1 MTRLYDNNHFKYE
14 STNKTVYLSLDQGM
28 DMATQAKDDRLFS
41 DDIRH
46 GGMITKAGRSNK
58 ILVVDDEQD
67 IVFTLK
73 TILTEAGFMVDA
85 YTNPSVAFE
94 MFRPEMYDLVI
105 LDIRMPGLNGFEL
118 YMKLLELDSS
128 IKVLFL
134 TAVNEFSMYA
144 KFKSNVSPM
153 SGKRYYLQKPVDLT
167 KLLQRVDDML
177 SL

>member
-1 MTRLYDNNHFKYE
+1 M
-14 STNKTVYLSLDQGM
+14 SLDQSIHTSSQADNDNLFAE
-28 DMATQAKDDRLFS
+28 DMRRDDV
-41 DDIRH
+41 
-46 GGMITKAGRSNK
+46 TKAGHSHK

-73 TILTEAGFMVDA
+73 TILTEAGFSVDA
-85 YTNPSVAFE
+85 FTNPSVAFE
-94 MFRPEMYDLVI
+94 MFIPEKYELII

-118 YMKLLELDSS
+118 YMKLLEQDNS

-144 KFKSNVSPM
+144 KFKSSVSPM

-167 KLLQRVDDML
+167 KLLQRVDDMVRL
-177 SL
+177 

>member
-1 MTRLYDNNHFKYE
+1 M
-14 STNKTVYLSLDQGM
+14 SLDQEVR
-28 DMATQAKDDRLFS
+28 TSTRELDDSLFVG
-41 DDIRH
+41 DI
-46 GGMITKAGRSNK
+46 GNVGVTKSSHSQK

-73 TILTEAGFMVDA
+73 TILTEAGFTVDA
-85 YTNPSVAFE
+85 FTNPSVAFE
-94 MFRPEMYDLVI
+94 MFRPEKYELII

-118 YMKLLELDSS
+118 YMKLFEQDKS

-144 KFKSNVSPM
+144 KFKNSVSPM

-177 SL
+177 SI

>member
-1 MTRLYDNNHFKYE
+1 M
-14 STNKTVYLSLDQGM
+14 SLDQGIHTSTRAEE
-28 DMATQAKDDRLFS
+28 DSLFVG
-41 DDIRH
+41 DIRSDVV
-46 GGMITKAGRSNK
+46 TKSVHSHK

-67 IVFTLK
+67 VVFTLK
-73 TILTEAGFMVDA
+73 TILTEAGFSVDA
-85 YTNPSVAFE
+85 FTNPSVAFE
-94 MFRPEMYDLVI
+94 MFTPEKYDLII

-118 YMKLLELDSS
+118 YTKLFEQDKS

-144 KFKSNVSPM
+144 KFKSSVSPM

>member
-1 MTRLYDNNHFKYE
+1 MH
-14 STNKTVYLSLDQGM
+14 LSLDQGI
-28 DMATQAKDDRLFS
+28 DTPSPVEDRLFFNDTS
-41 DDIRH
+41 SSGLTQTSH
-46 GGMITKAGRSNK
+46 SHK

-73 TILTEAGFMVDA
+73 TILNEAGFSVDA
-85 YTNPSVAFE
+85 FTNPSVAFE
-94 MFRPEMYDLVI
+94 MFRPEKYELII
-105 LDIRMPGLNGFEL
+105 LDIRMPGINGFEL
-118 YMKLLELDSS
+118 YMKLLEQDSS

-134 TAVNEFSMYA
+134 TAVNEFSMYS
-144 KFKSNVSPM
+144 KFKSSVSPM

>member
-1 MTRLYDNNHFKYE
+1 M
-14 STNKTVYLSLDQGM
+14 SLDQEVR
-28 DMATQAKDDRLFS
+28 TSTRELDDSLFVG
-41 DDIRH
+41 DI
-46 GGMITKAGRSNK
+46 GNVGVTKSSHSKK

-73 TILTEAGFMVDA
+73 TILTEAGFTVDA
-85 YTNPSVAFE
+85 FTNPSVAFE
-94 MFRPEMYDLVI
+94 MFRPEKYELII

-118 YMKLLELDSS
+118 YMKLLEQDNS

-144 KFKSNVSPM
+144 KFKNSVSPM

-167 KLLQRVDDML
+167 KLLQRVGDML
-177 SL
+177 SI

>member
-1 MTRLYDNNHFKYE
+1 LSSDQEVRTSTREEDD
-14 STNKTVYLSLDQGM
+14 SLFVG
-28 DMATQAKDDRLFS
+28 
-41 DDIRH
+41 DI
-46 GGMITKAGRSNK
+46 GNVGVTKSSHSQK

-73 TILTEAGFMVDA
+73 TILTEAGFTVDA
-85 YTNPSVAFE
+85 FTNPSVAFE
-94 MFRPEMYDLVI
+94 MFRPEKYELII

-118 YMKLLELDSS
+118 YMKLLEQDNS

-144 KFKSNVSPM
+144 KFKNSVSPM

-167 KLLQRVDDML
+167 KLLQRVGDML
-177 SL
+177 SI

>member
-1 MTRLYDNNHFKYE
+1 M
-14 STNKTVYLSLDQGM
+14 SLDQEVR
-28 DMATQAKDDRLFS
+28 TSTREEDDSLFVG
-41 DDIRH
+41 DI
-46 GGMITKAGRSNK
+46 GNVGVTKSSHSKK

-73 TILTEAGFMVDA
+73 TILTEAGFTVDA
-85 YTNPSVAFE
+85 FTNPSVAFE
-94 MFRPEMYDLVI
+94 MFRPEKYELII

-118 YMKLLELDSS
+118 YMKLLEQDNS

-144 KFKSNVSPM
+144 KFKNSVSPM

-167 KLLQRVDDML
+167 KLLQRVGDML
-177 SL
+177 SI

>member
-1 MTRLYDNNHFKYE
+1 M
-14 STNKTVYLSLDQGM
+14 YLSLDQGI
-28 DMATQAKDDRLFS
+28 DTSTRAEEERLLV
-41 DDIRH
+41 DYIRSS
-46 GGMITKAGRSNK
+46 GITKPAHSHK

-73 TILTEAGFMVDA
+73 TILNEAGYSVDA
-85 YTNPSVAFE
+85 FTNPSVAFE
-94 MFRPEMYDLVI
+94 MFRPEKYEVII

-118 YMKLLELDSS
+118 YMKLLEQDSS

-134 TAVNEFSMYA
+134 TAVNEFSMYG
-144 KFKSNVSPM
+144 KFKSSVSPM

>member
-1 MTRLYDNNHFKYE
+1 MH
-14 STNKTVYLSLDQGM
+14 LSLDQGI
-28 DMATQAKDDRLFS
+28 DTPTRAEEGRLFINDTRTS
-41 DDIRH
+41 
-46 GGMITKAGRSNK
+46 GLTKSSHSHK

-73 TILTEAGFMVDA
+73 TILNEAGFSVDA
-85 YTNPSVAFE
+85 FTNPSVAFE
-94 MFRPEMYDLVI
+94 MFRPEKYELII
-105 LDIRMPGLNGFEL
+105 LDIRMPGINGFEL
-118 YMKLLELDSS
+118 YMKLLEQDSS

-144 KFKSNVSPM
+144 KFKSSVSPM

-177 SL
+177 RL

>member
-1 MTRLYDNNHFKYE
+1 M
-14 STNKTVYLSLDQGM
+14 SLDQGIKSSKGFEG
-28 DMATQAKDDRLFS
+28 DNSYLDRIRVVGRAKANHS
-41 DDIRH
+41 
-46 GGMITKAGRSNK
+46 SK

-73 TILTEAGFMVDA
+73 TILTEAGFSVDA
-85 YTNPSVAFE
+85 FTDPSIAFD
-94 MFRPEMYDLVI
+94 MFRPNKYDLIV

-118 YMKLLELDSS
+118 YMKLLEQDSS

-134 TAVNEFSMYA
+134 TAVNEFSMYV

-177 SL
+177 SQ

>member
-1 MTRLYDNNHFKYE
+1 M
-14 STNKTVYLSLDQGM
+14 SLDQGVRTS
-28 DMATQAKDDRLFS
+28 TQEEDDSLFV
-41 DDIRH
+41 DDIRNVAV
-46 GGMITKAGRSNK
+46 TKSSHSQK

-73 TILTEAGFMVDA
+73 TILTEAGFTVDA
-85 YTNPSVAFE
+85 FTNPSVAFE
-94 MFRPEMYDLVI
+94 MFRPEKYELII

-118 YMKLLELDSS
+118 YMKLFEQDKS

-144 KFKSNVSPM
+144 KFKNSVSPM

-177 SL
+177 SI

>member
-1 MTRLYDNNHFKYE
+1 MSIDQSIHTSSQADNDDLFAE
-14 STNKTVYLSLDQGM
+14 
-28 DMATQAKDDRLFS
+28 DMRRDDV
-41 DDIRH
+41 
-46 GGMITKAGRSNK
+46 TKAGHSHK

-73 TILTEAGFMVDA
+73 TILTEAGFSVDA
-85 YTNPSVAFE
+85 FTNPSVAFE
-94 MFRPEMYDLVI
+94 MFRPEKYELII

-118 YMKLLELDSS
+118 YMKLLEQDNS

-144 KFKSNVSPM
+144 KFKSSVSPM

-167 KLLQRVDDML
+167 KLLQRIEDML
-177 SL
+177 RLT

>member
-1 MTRLYDNNHFKYE
+1 M
-14 STNKTVYLSLDQGM
+14 SLDQEVR
-28 DMATQAKDDRLFS
+28 TSTREEDDNLFVG
-41 DDIRH
+41 DI
-46 GGMITKAGRSNK
+46 GNVGVTKSSHSQK

-73 TILTEAGFMVDA
+73 TILTEAGFTVDA
-85 YTNPSVAFE
+85 FTNPSVAFE
-94 MFRPEMYDLVI
+94 MFRPEKYELII

-118 YMKLLELDSS
+118 YMKLLEQDNS

-144 KFKSNVSPM
+144 KFKNSVSPM

-167 KLLQRVDDML
+167 KLLQRVGDML
-177 SL
+177 SI

>member
-1 MTRLYDNNHFKYE
+1 MH
-14 STNKTVYLSLDQGM
+14 LSLDQGI
-28 DMATQAKDDRLFS
+28 DTPSPVEERLFVNDTRTS
-41 DDIRH
+41 GLTQTSH
-46 GGMITKAGRSNK
+46 SHK

-73 TILTEAGFMVDA
+73 TILNEAGFSVDA
-85 YTNPSVAFE
+85 FTNPSVAFE
-94 MFRPEMYDLVI
+94 MFRPEKYELII
-105 LDIRMPGLNGFEL
+105 LDIRMPGINGFEL
-118 YMKLLELDSS
+118 YMKLLEQDSS

-134 TAVNEFSMYA
+134 TAVNEFSMYS
-144 KFKSNVSPM
+144 KFKSSVSPM

>member
-1 MTRLYDNNHFKYE
+1 LSIDQSIHTSSQADNDNLFAE
-14 STNKTVYLSLDQGM
+14 
-28 DMATQAKDDRLFS
+28 DMRRDDA
-41 DDIRH
+41 
-46 GGMITKAGRSNK
+46 TKAGHSHK

-73 TILTEAGFMVDA
+73 TILTEAGFSVDA
-85 YTNPSVAFE
+85 FTNPSIAFE
-94 MFRPEMYDLVI
+94 MFRPEKYELII

-118 YMKLLELDSS
+118 YMKLLEQDNS

-144 KFKSNVSPM
+144 KFKSSVSPM
-153 SGKRYYLQKPVDLT
+153 SGKRYYLQKPVDLP

-177 SL
+177 GL

>member
-1 MTRLYDNNHFKYE
+1 LSIDQSIHTSSQADNDNLFAE
-14 STNKTVYLSLDQGM
+14 
-28 DMATQAKDDRLFS
+28 DMRRDDV
-41 DDIRH
+41 
-46 GGMITKAGRSNK
+46 TKAGHSHK

-73 TILTEAGFMVDA
+73 TILTEAGFSVDA
-85 YTNPSVAFE
+85 FTNPSIAFE
-94 MFRPEMYDLVI
+94 MFRPEKYELII

-118 YMKLLELDSS
+118 YMKLLEQDNS

-144 KFKSNVSPM
+144 KFKSSVSPM
-153 SGKRYYLQKPVDLT
+153 SGKRYYLQKPVDLP

-177 SL
+177 GL

>member
-1 MTRLYDNNHFKYE
+1 MH
-14 STNKTVYLSLDQGM
+14 LSLDQGI
-28 DMATQAKDDRLFS
+28 DTPSPVEEDRLFVNDTRTS
-41 DDIRH
+41 GLTQTSH
-46 GGMITKAGRSNK
+46 SHK

-73 TILTEAGFMVDA
+73 TILNEAGFSVDA
-85 YTNPSVAFE
+85 FTNPSVAFE
-94 MFRPEMYDLVI
+94 MFRPEKYELII
-105 LDIRMPGLNGFEL
+105 LDIRMPGINGFEL
-118 YMKLLELDSS
+118 YMKLLEQDNS

-134 TAVNEFSMYA
+134 TAVNEFSMYS
-144 KFKSNVSPM
+144 KFKSSVSPM

>member
-1 MTRLYDNNHFKYE
+1 M
-14 STNKTVYLSLDQGM
+14 SLDQSVHASSQADNDNLLAE
-28 DMATQAKDDRLFS
+28 DMRRDDV
-41 DDIRH
+41 
-46 GGMITKAGRSNK
+46 TKAGHSHK

-73 TILTEAGFMVDA
+73 TILTEAGFSVDA
-85 YTNPSVAFE
+85 FTNPSVAFE
-94 MFRPEMYDLVI
+94 MFRPEKYQLII

-118 YMKLLELDSS
+118 YMKLLEQDNS

-144 KFKSNVSPM
+144 KFKNSVSPM

-167 KLLQRVDDML
+167 KLLQRVDDMVRL
-177 SL
+177 

>member
-1 MTRLYDNNHFKYE
+1 M
-14 STNKTVYLSLDQGM
+14 SLDQEVR
-28 DMATQAKDDRLFS
+28 TSTREEDDSLFVG
-41 DDIRH
+41 DI
-46 GGMITKAGRSNK
+46 GNVGVTKSSHSQK

-73 TILTEAGFMVDA
+73 TILTEAGFTVDA
-85 YTNPSVAFE
+85 FTNPSVAFE
-94 MFRPEMYDLVI
+94 MFRPEKYELII

-118 YMKLLELDSS
+118 YMKLLEQDNS

-144 KFKSNVSPM
+144 KFKNSVSPM

-167 KLLQRVDDML
+167 KLLQRVGDML
-177 SL
+177 SI

>member
-1 MTRLYDNNHFKYE
+1 M
-14 STNKTVYLSLDQGM
+14 SLDQEVR
-28 DMATQAKDDRLFS
+28 TSTRELDDSLFVG
-41 DDIRH
+41 DI
-46 GGMITKAGRSNK
+46 GNVGVTKSSHSKK

-73 TILTEAGFMVDA
+73 TILTEAGFTVDA
-85 YTNPSVAFE
+85 FTNPSVAFE
-94 MFRPEMYDLVI
+94 MFRPEKYELII

-118 YMKLLELDSS
+118 YMKLFEQDKS

-144 KFKSNVSPM
+144 KFKNSVSPM

-177 SL
+177 SI

>member
-1 MTRLYDNNHFKYE
+1 VH
-14 STNKTVYLSLDQGM
+14 LSLDQGI
-28 DMATQAKDDRLFS
+28 DTPSPVEEDRLFVNDTRTS
-41 DDIRH
+41 GLTQTSH
-46 GGMITKAGRSNK
+46 SHK

-73 TILTEAGFMVDA
+73 TILNEAGFSVDA
-85 YTNPSVAFE
+85 FTNPSVAFE
-94 MFRPEMYDLVI
+94 MFRPEKYELII
-105 LDIRMPGLNGFEL
+105 LDIRMPGINGFEL
-118 YMKLLELDSS
+118 YMKLLEQDNS

-134 TAVNEFSMYA
+134 TAVNEFSMYS
-144 KFKSNVSPM
+144 KFKSSVSPM